1 MNDAVNNQVSN
12 QEFGVNVWWTIPTF
26 KMEAVFVQN
35 LLEKHGFDRDDM
47 KSPSDRVEVSRAVR
61 SFQNRRT
68 KDNRRLAELARTN
81 GGDVVYGILDRRV
94 DGDDV
99 EFVQSTTVKYDR
111 NHNTVSVSG
120 VLTRAVNSAI
130 EEYKDKITDAD
141 LRNFVRGVIGMCRG
155 IAKRPSGGI
164 YFVPAQFSAV
174 VEQASSFLAEL
185 NVGAKLYVERMMN
198 GVQEREIVW
207 EAVEDDIDEQLEKVL
222 SGVERVERR
231 VSALRSGE
239 EKIEELRGLMKTY
252 QELLGQEAKH
262 EELAEKLDKAVK
274 TIAEK
279 MSKMQLDTLENS
291 MVSDAE
297 KMTIMNLP
305 GTFDEAVKVVMKV
318 GNGPMTM
325 EEIVGQLN
333 ANGFSGEKPKAI
345 AGYFN
350 YRVKNGEMVRVS
362 RGKYALPEQVQAP
375 APVSIQ
381 QDVKEELE
389 ERQYLE
395 VALG

>member
-1 MNDAVNNQVSN
+1 MNEAVNS
-12 QEFGVNVWWTIPTF
+12 EKGFGVNVWWTIPTF
-26 KMEAVFVQN
+26 KMEAEKVQG

-47 KSPSDRVEVSRAVR
+47 KAPSDRVEVSRAVR

-120 VLTRAVNSAI
+120 SLFGEVNSAL

-164 YFVPAQFSAV
+164 YFVPSQFASV
-174 VEQASSFLAEL
+174 VEQASGFLAEL
-185 NVGAKLYVERMMN
+185 KVGAKLYVERMMN

-207 EAVEDDIDEQLEKVL
+207 EAVEDDIDEQLAKVM

-231 VSALRSGE
+231 VSALRNGE
-239 EKIEELRGLMKTY
+239 EKIEELRGLMVTY

-274 TIAEK
+274 SIADK
-279 MSKMQLDTLENS
+279 MSKMQLDTLEDS
-291 MVSDAE
+291 TVGDDE
-297 KMTIMNLP
+297 KMTIVNLP
-305 GTFDEAVKVVMKV
+305 GTFDEAVKAVLRMSDS
-318 GNGPMTM
+318 PMSM
-325 EEIVGQLN
+325 EEIIGQMN
-333 ANGFSGEKPKAI
+333 SNGFTGEKPKAI
-345 AGYFN
+345 VGYFN
-350 YRVKNGEMVRVS
+350 YRVKNGELVRAS
-362 RGKYALPEQVQAP
+362 RGKYILPEKVVTTV
-375 APVSIQ
+375 APVEDIK
-381 QDVKEELE
+381 VELE
-389 ERQYLE
+389 DREYLE
-395 VALG
+395 LAAM